1 MLSYAAYERINNPY
15 IESIVEPCASKNQ
28 KEIFAM
34 WVWLGRKSWK
44 KAGAMEKSIHE
55 LKAEFVYLILRE
67 KKINSYE
74 ITVIIFKVFKKCKS
88 LIQK

>member
-1 MLSYAAYERINNPY
+1 
-15 IESIVEPCASKNQ
+15 
-28 KEIFAM
+28 
-34 WVWLGRKSWK
+34 
-44 KAGAMEKSIHE
+44 METSIHE